1 MTPRPVPPQ
10 HDEDAVM
17 KYAIFGALALFSFAA
32 LADHSPEHTNAQN
45 IDLNS
50 GNIESNR
57 LSILSNNEQDE
68 RLSAGIA
75 LSNSLGSHQYDF
87 DHDGVQA
94 SFGVGG
100 YEGEFG
106 ASFGFAIKPSENTLL
121 NMQGGRTDEGDGGA
135 SMSLNIKF

>member
-1 MTPRPVPPQ
+1 MAIKHLTALLL
-10 HDEDAVM
+10 AVATTV
-17 KYAIFGALALFSFAA
+17 AI
-32 LADHSPEHTNAQN
+32 ADHTPEHTNAQN
-45 IDLNS
+45 IE
-50 GNIESNR
+50 GNR
-57 LSILSNNEQDE
+57 LSILSNNHQDE

-94 SFGVGG
+94 SFGVGS
-100 YEGEFG
+100 YEGEMG

-121 NMQGGRTDEGDGGA
+121 NMQGGRTDEGDQGA